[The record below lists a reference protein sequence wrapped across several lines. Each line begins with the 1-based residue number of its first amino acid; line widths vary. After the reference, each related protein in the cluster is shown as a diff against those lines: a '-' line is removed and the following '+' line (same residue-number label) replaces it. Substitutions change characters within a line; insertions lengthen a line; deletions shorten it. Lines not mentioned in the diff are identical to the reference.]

1 MHKIS
6 MFLLI
11 VFMAVTSMGCSS
23 EDIPQAHKGRMFDR
37 TGALALWAGGKGFEG
52 DVLGPGTYFTGVY
65 DTVRL
70 VDCSQDTAKESLPA
84 LTSDNIQ
91 FTLDVY
97 ITFSANCDD
106 NAAFIAILDKIA
118 PEVSEHADGRTV
130 TRGQVYGRYIR
141 PAIGEAVRQSVS
153 PYKANDINAERDK
166 IFASVIKKFHESVGE
181 LQPKFVIINDV
192 KLNNLD
198 FPDTLDQANVQ
209 RARVAIEKD
218 IAIAE
223 RQKVEEQVITAE
235 KRKQLSQAEG
245 EIEAVK
251 IDEIGKAWSRNK
263 EYLQFRMMQEAGA
276 KGNMI
281 IMGGSAPNLML
292 TPGK

>member
-1 MHKIS
+1 MNKIT
-6 MFLLI
+6 MFLLM
-11 VFMAVTSMGCSS
+11 VLMAITSMGCSS
-23 EDIPQAHKGRMFDR
+23 EDVPQAHKGRMFDR

-52 DVLGPGTYFTGVY
+52 PALGPGTYFTGIY

-106 NAAFIAILDKIA
+106 NAAFAALLGKIS
-118 PEVSEHADGRTV
+118 PEVGEKADGRTV
-130 TRGQVYGRYIR
+130 TRAQVYGRYIR

-153 PYKANDINAERDK
+153 PHKANDINAERDK
-166 IFASVIKKFHESVGE
+166 IFEAIGKKFQESMKE
-181 LQPKFVIINDV
+181 LKPQFVIIDDV

-198 FPDTLDQANVQ
+198 FPDTLDKANVQ
-209 RARVAIEKD
+209 RAQVAIEKD

-223 RQKVEEQVITAE
+223 RQKVEEQVLTAE
-235 KRKQLSQAEG
+235 KRKILSKAEG
-245 EIEAVK
+245 EVEAAK

-263 EYLQFRMMQEAGA
+263 EYLQFRMMQEAGS